1 MKERLE
7 KALKILTKRQLTDRE
22 IQLTKTGLEID
33 KREAERKWYSRT
45 RPGKEEEL
53 VIEKILFEYTSY
65 FDASNEWKGPE
76 WLPYLNEMRIHN
88 SKGELLERRVYNGR
102 TGIHQRAKITK
113 YNPPGRFVGE
123 IIRSEG
129 YGYY

>member
-1 MKERLE
+1 IKIVAGVFSVAILIAISVITYFNTKQKEMP
-7 KALKILTKRQLTDRE
+7 
-22 IQLTKTGLEID
+22 IQTNIK
-33 KREAERKWYSRT
+33 
-45 RPGKEEEL
+45 EEL